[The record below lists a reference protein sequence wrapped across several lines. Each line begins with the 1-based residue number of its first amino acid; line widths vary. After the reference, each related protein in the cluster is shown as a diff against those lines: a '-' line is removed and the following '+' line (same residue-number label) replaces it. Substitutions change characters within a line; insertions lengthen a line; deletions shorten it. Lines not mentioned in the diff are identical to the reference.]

1 MLKKIC
7 RDRKV
12 VLKKQNHR
20 EQKHFYDIHME
31 NIDFVYFLDMKEK
44 ERITLNYQ
52 AVYIIVIELTFNT
65 IYRLPKSNKFQIAQE
80 ARL

>member
-1 MLKKIC
+1 
-7 RDRKV
+7 
-12 VLKKQNHR
+12 
-20 EQKHFYDIHME
+20 ME